1 MTKAVEEARCVLL
14 HGDVLKSAALPIDCE
29 VVVGNL
35 PYRVSASL
43 IVKMLLHL
51 PPLRRIVVMVQ
62 AEFARRLFAKPG
74 SLKYGRL
81 AILSALLCA
90 KREYALPGR
99 IPPEAFDPPPRVDS
113 AVVLLEPSLESLT
126 HAGHV
131 VSPAALDLIL

>member
-1 MTKAVEEARCVLL
+1 
-14 HGDVLKSAALPIDCE
+14 
-29 VVVGNL
+29 
-35 PYRVSASL
+35 
-43 IVKMLLHL
+43 
-51 PPLRRIVVMVQ
+51 MVQ

-131 VSPAALDLIL
+131 VSPAALDLILRIIFDNVNGDARGVPVEIALEKRSSMLPRGWAAAVARSKIG